1 VLSLA
6 DSAAEQMDDTSAV
19 VIKILDIVWFIRN
32 SLLLFFIVVV
42 CFVFCA
48 AKYRTRFSL
57 CLILN
62 FYAEILIFAIVKF
75 ICNF

>member
-42 CFVFCA
+42 CFFCA

-62 FYAEILIFAIVKF
+62 FYAEILIFSIVKF